1 MKDGNKK
8 STPRRVVIYAL
19 LLAAAIAGGI
29 AAKAFDFRELSW
41 PSSTVPGAR

>member
-19 LLAAAIAGGI
+19 LLTAAIAGGH
-29 AAKAFDFRELSW
+29 R
-41 PSSTVPGAR
+41 R